1 MLNLEKLMEQYQAR
15 SPITMERQILDR
27 YSYPDVI
34 LLATFMRN
42 DLERAERENLAEV
55 SRRECYWDAM
65 EQIKARLRE
74 AEADRD
80 TWEKTARH
88 HQDRIEKYWSKRVK
102 ELEARNERQA
112 KRIAQFLAL
121 SEAGVPEKVDLIEDL
136 EQQCAALAAKLEQT
150 EADRDMWKATTTLH
164 QEQVKEAE
172 AREGKLWEA
181 LQVLFECHSE
191 GGFVE
196 PNEDVLKQAGQALS
210 RPRPAILDR
219 LERLEKVYRNYL
231 DMETPGRVDEE
242 IPDDKE
248 SAYGKGYKD
257 AVFDFTSDME
267 QALEGSEGE

>member
-1 MLNLEKLMEQYQAR
+1 MNTYPEMNAKITKLLR
-15 SPITMERQILDR
+15 FS
-27 YSYPDVI
+27 
-34 LLATFMRN
+34 N
-42 DLERAERENLAEV
+42 DPKCLYAAER
-55 SRRECYWDAM
+55 
-65 EQIKARLRE
+65 
-74 AEADRD
+74 
-80 TWEKTARH
+80 
-88 HQDRIEKYWSKRVK
+88 IE
-102 ELEARNERQA
+102 EL
-112 KRIAQFLAL
+112 
-121 SEAGVPEKVDLIEDL
+121 
-136 EQQCAALAAKLEQT
+136 
-150 EADRDMWKATTTLH
+150 
-164 QEQVKEAE
+164 E

-267 QALEGSEGE
+267 QALEGSGERNE